1 MVLNHQAPP
10 FELGRYRAAVFD
22 LDGTVWLSGEP
33 IPGALEL
40 LDRCRDHGTKI
51 VFATNAIIRSP
62 QELSD
67 KLVACGLAQPDDP
80 VVTAGTVVVHTVL
93 AARVSEVVA
102 VAPPALH
109 VQLAQAG
116 IEVIAAGGH
125 NGDEDI
131 ADGWREPSPDRAL
144 VMASSRSATIGAIEV
159 IGRLASHGH
168 PLYLSSKDPAFPTK
182 HGMEPGGGMLLAAA
196 RALYDFEPIL
206 VGKPSKYYADTVA
219 DTVGPGVEPIAMFGD
234 SQRSDIGIA
243 HLIGADGVLV
253 TGRSVVPITPDLPA
267 PTYITP
273 SLASDPVPA

>member
-1 MVLNHQAPP
+1 MTLAPTAPP
-10 FELGRYRAAVFD
+10 FDLGRYRAAVFD

-33 IPGALEL
+33 IPGAAEL
-40 LDRCRDHGTKI
+40 LDRCRQHGARI

-62 QELSD
+62 QELSEE
-67 KLVACGLAQPDDP
+67 LVACDLARPDDP

-109 VQLAQAG
+109 AQLAHAG
-116 IEVIAAGGH
+116 IEVIAA
-125 NGDEDI
+125 EDVD
-131 ADGWREPSPDRAL
+131 AGAWREPSPDRAL

-159 IGRLASHGH
+159 IGRLASYGH

-219 DTVGPGVEPIAMFGD
+219 ETVGDGFEPIAMFGD

-243 HLIGADGVLV
+243 HLLGADGVLV
-253 TGRSVVPITPDLPA
+253 TGRSVRPITPDLPA
-267 PTYITP
+267 PTYVTP
-273 SLASDPVPA
+273 SLASEPVPA